1 MYIKNIS
8 LMSFRNIKDTTIDFG
23 KGINIFYGDNA
34 QGKTNLLESVYICS
48 TGRSQR
54 TRSESQ
60 LIKFGY
66 DQAHIR
72 TFVIRENSSDRIDVH
87 LKRDER
93 KGMAV
98 NGIPIRKMSEFFG
111 NLTAVIFSPE
121 DLRLVKGGP
130 SERRRFMDIEL
141 CQLGHLY
148 CHDLQDY
155 YKILKQRNNLLKT
168 LYKDRSAE
176 DTLDIWD
183 MQLCACG
190 ERITAKR
197 ADFVK
202 RLCDISGR
210 IHSGITDGKESL
222 SVEYK
227 PNCEEG
233 SMEERLKYHRQR
245 DIALGSTS
253 CGPHKDD
260 MLFFIDGNDTKSYGS
275 QGQQRTAS
283 LSAKLAEIELIK
295 SETGE
300 EPVLLLDDVLSELD
314 ESRQTYLMDNIGN
327 LQTFITCT
335 GVEDSIGKYIKD
347 CTLYNVQNGDFKKV
361 SR

>member
-1 MYIKNIS
+1 
-8 LMSFRNIKDTTIDFG
+8 MSFRNIKDTTIDFG

-141 CQLGHLY
+141 
-148 CHDLQDY
+148 
-155 YKILKQRNNLLKT
+155 
-168 LYKDRSAE
+168 
-176 DTLDIWD
+176 
-183 MQLCACG
+183 
-190 ERITAKR
+190 
-197 ADFVK
+197 
-202 RLCDISGR
+202 
-210 IHSGITDGKESL
+210 
-222 SVEYK
+222 
-227 PNCEEG
+227 
-233 SMEERLKYHRQR
+233 
-245 DIALGSTS
+245 
-253 CGPHKDD
+253 
-260 MLFFIDGNDTKSYGS
+260 
-275 QGQQRTAS
+275 
-283 LSAKLAEIELIK
+283 
-295 SETGE
+295 
-300 EPVLLLDDVLSELD
+300 
-314 ESRQTYLMDNIGN
+314 
-327 LQTFITCT
+327 
-335 GVEDSIGKYIKD
+335 
-347 CTLYNVQNGDFKKV
+347 
-361 SR
+361 

>member
-1 MYIKNIS
+1 
-8 LMSFRNIKDTTIDFG
+8 MSFRNIKDTTIDFG

-141 CQLGHLY
+141 CQLSRLY

-176 DTLDIWD
+176 DTSGYMGYAALRLWGANNGKKSG
-183 MQLCACG
+183 LCKKAV
-190 ERITAKR
+190 RYFR
-197 ADFVK
+197 
-202 RLCDISGR
+202 
-210 IHSGITDGKESL
+210 TD
-222 SVEYK
+222 
-227 PNCEEG
+227 
-233 SMEERLKYHRQR
+233 
-245 DIALGSTS
+245 
-253 CGPHKDD
+253 
-260 MLFFIDGNDTKSYGS
+260 
-275 QGQQRTAS
+275 
-283 LSAKLAEIELIK
+283 
-295 SETGE
+295 
-300 EPVLLLDDVLSELD
+300 
-314 ESRQTYLMDNIGN
+314 
-327 LQTFITCT
+327 TF
-335 GVEDSIGKYIKD
+335 GH
-347 CTLYNVQNGDFKKV
+347 N
-361 SR
+361 RR

>member
-141 CQLGHLY
+141 CQLSRLY

-253 CGPHKDD
+253 CGP
-260 MLFFIDGNDTKSYGS
+260 
-275 QGQQRTAS
+275 Q
-283 LSAKLAEIELIK
+283 LIK